1 MAALPKGFVPLEQ
14 LTEVKGQKRLN
25 GWMGTRSFCEG
36 GCVPTALDRVVFEA
50 VAVTVGNNS
59 SNPNL
64 YRWYQHIASF
74 TPAER
79 AAWGGDAP
87 TTAGESKSAPA
98 PAKPAKKAA
107 SAPAADDD
115 DDDDLDDMFGSDD
128 DDDDDYFNSEE
139 AQKLAKAHQAKL
151 DAKRKKKGTRDR
163 TTFLFDVKPY
173 ETETD
178 LNAMAASIK
187 GIEHEGIQN
196 WGQEHQLL
204 PVAFGIKKLRLQ
216 VIVFDDAIGQ
226 DDLEDLINELH
237 EDDVQSIDMVSV
249 QKV

>member
-1 MAALPKGFVPLEQ
+1 MEHAFANALKKGFELRDTSEFAV
-14 LTEVKGQKRLN
+14 
-25 GWMGTRSFCEG
+25 FC
-36 GCVPTALDRVVFEA
+36 A
-50 VAVTVGNNS
+50 S
-59 SNPNL
+59 SEKAFK
-64 YRWYQHIASF
+64 IV
-74 TPAER
+74 
-79 AAWGGDAP
+79 
-87 TTAGESKSAPA
+87 
-98 PAKPAKKAA
+98 AKPVASTAAPRGETKSSKPA
-107 SAPAADDD
+107 SAPAAE
-115 DDDDLDDMFGSDD
+115 DDDDLDNMFDDSDEED
-128 DDDDDYFNSEE
+128 EDYFNSAE
-139 AQKLAKAHQAKL
+139 AQALAKAHQAKL

-187 GIEHEGIQN
+187 GIEHPGIQN